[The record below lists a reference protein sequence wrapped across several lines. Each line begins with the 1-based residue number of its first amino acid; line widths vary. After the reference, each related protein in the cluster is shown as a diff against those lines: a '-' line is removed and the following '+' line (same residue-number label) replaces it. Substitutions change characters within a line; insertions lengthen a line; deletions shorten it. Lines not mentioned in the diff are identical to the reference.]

1 MQKKLSHL
9 AVMLLL
15 DRLKEGIV
23 VLLSQAFLIQMK
35 EKILKLLK
43 PDTQMNY
50 QKTKKETKEV
60 LH

>member
-1 MQKKLSHL
+1 
-9 AVMLLL
+9 MLLL